1 MLVSVRKI
9 ADLVDGELVG
19 SQEGVVR
26 GVAPLEQAGPEDI
39 SFAVSEKYRGL
50 VRQTQAGAV
59 LVPLSFQGHY
69 KTTLVRV
76 QNPYLAMAK
85 MARRWERGVS
95 SFQEGLPT
103 YVTGILNL
111 RGQIVTVIDL
121 GKKLGLTS
129 TELNESTRN
138 IIVNSENEY
147 IGLLVSSISD
157 VVEAQWDK
165 VEDPPANIGGVQ
177 GVFFKGV
184 YKTQDRLIG
193 ILDVNKVLAEEN
205 S

>member
-1 MLVSVRKI
+1 MSFSNRDKEKEIPMI
-9 ADLVDGELVG
+9 AATQNRPTVELATFYIGEALCGMDILNV
-19 SQEGVVR
+19 QEINKLMDMTKV
-26 GVAPLEQAGPEDI
+26 PQA
-39 SFAVSEKYRGL
+39 
-50 VRQTQAGAV
+50 
-59 LVPLSFQGHY
+59 
-69 KTTLVRV
+69 
-76 QNPYLAMAK
+76 
-85 MARRWERGVS
+85 
-95 SFQEGLPT
+95 PT

-111 RGQIVTVIDL
+111 RGQIVTVVDL

-129 TELNESTRN
+129 TELSESTRN

-193 ILDVNKVLAEEN
+193 ILDVNKVLSEE